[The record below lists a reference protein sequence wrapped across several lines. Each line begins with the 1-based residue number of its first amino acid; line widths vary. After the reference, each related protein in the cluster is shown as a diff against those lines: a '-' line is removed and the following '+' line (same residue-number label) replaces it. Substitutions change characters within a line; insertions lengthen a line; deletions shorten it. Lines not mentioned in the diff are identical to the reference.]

1 MVVQDDFVTVEWM
14 EITGGGATTDGIRTN
29 LLSAG
34 AGSLVTL
41 RNNLIH
47 NVAGDG
53 IALYGADGR
62 VDVYDNISYNNNTG
76 LWI

>member
-1 MVVQDDFVTVEWM
+1 M
-14 EITGGGATTDGIRTN
+14 EITGGGATADGIRTN

-47 NVAGDG
+47 NVTGDG
-53 IALYGADGR
+53 IALYDADGR
-62 VDVYDNISYNNNTG
+62 VDVYNNIVLQQQHRACG
-76 LWI
+76 